1 MKRKMLEAQKVIVRV
16 QCRKMRQQVYLSGS
30 PSLNVASLKLQLR
43 LIFWTEAANGNITD
57 MIDDD
62 ASEFRS
68 RREFSAARA

>member
-1 MKRKMLEAQKVIVRV
+1 
-16 QCRKMRQQVYLSGS
+16 MRQQVYLSGS

-62 ASEFRS
+62 ASSFGPVESFPPRAHDWKS
-68 RREFSAARA
+68 VFVSNLIAAIND